1 MADNIAPGVP
11 VIGRPRAR
19 ARIPYAEATRS
30 LLHQSILDAM
40 GDLLRTKDWSEI
52 TMTHVAASAGVSRQT
67 LYNEFQSRHGLAQG
81 YALRLT
87 DSFVEALD
95 EAVYT
100 NTGDMHGA
108 LLGGFSRFF
117 AESGSDPL
125 VQSLLTGDPKPDLLR
140 LITVESA
147 PLIERASGRLS
158 TTFGHSWVQA
168 STERAMV
175 LAKAIARLAISYISM
190 PPDSYGDV
198 AEDMAK
204 LLTPYVLASTPV
216 VE

>member
-11 VIGRPRAR
+11 VIGRPPRAR

-40 GDLLRTKDWSEI
+40 GGDLLRTKDWSEI

-108 LLGGFSRFF
+108 LLGGGFSRFF

-147 PLIERASGRLS
+147 PPSSNA
-158 TTFGHSWVQA
+158 QA
-168 STERAMV
+168 GV
-175 LAKAIARLAISYISM
+175 
-190 PPDSYGDV
+190 
-198 AEDMAK
+198 
-204 LLTPYVLASTPV
+204 
-216 VE
+216 